1 MNAVPYIGFQAGAYL
16 LCHIDDE
23 RPALF
28 LYECDDLPSRL
39 ISMFKNY
46 LRISIRILI
55 RQKGYTFIKILGLA
69 AGIAYCLLIVLYVL
83 DELSYDRFHQ

>member
-1 MNAVPYIGFQAGAYL
+1 
-16 LCHIDDE
+16 
-23 RPALF
+23 
-28 LYECDDLPSRL
+28 
-39 ISMFKNY
+39 MFKNY